1 MCVCERERGV
11 GVGVLWCGVGGAVDE
26 FKITKMARGLLFWKG
41 QKKWRIL

>member
-1 MCVCERERGV
+1 MCVCERERGGGGALV
-11 GVGVLWCGVGGAVDE
+11 WGGAVDE

>member
-1 MCVCERERGV
+1 MCVCEREGGWGCFGV
-11 GVGVLWCGVGGAVDE
+11 GGGAVDE